1 VFSESIGMLFKAV
14 VQHLIGTEIE
24 EGAGHTFLGEK
35 SPYSPYGPA
44 QKSRA
49 IPQKI
54 LGTFFKVLAH
64 FSRHFFLLVF
74 IQSWQNFGHKF
85 RDSPYNINC
94 WDNRTV
100 VWISGSEIEEQSYRN
115 VQISLCKFLK
125 MNML

>member
-49 IPQKI
+49 VPQKI
-54 LGTFFKVLAH
+54 LGAFFKVLAR
-64 FSRHFFLLVF
+64 FSRHFSCWVF
-74 IQSWQNFGHKF
+74 
-85 RDSPYNINC
+85 
-94 WDNRTV
+94 RTV
-100 VWISGSEIEEQSYRN
+100 LAEFWA
-115 VQISLCKFLK
+115 QISRQSVQH
-125 MNML
+125 